1 MYTER
6 NGNFSIKNVILQ
18 FLFIALFIFILVWL
32 FPMKSDLNKAL
43 SRLMVLTESYPE
55 LKANE
60 NFLQLQGDL
69 KDCEEKISFARQFYN
84 DTVLSYMNKIEM
96 FPSNI
101 IASMFNFKKA
111 DYFEAGEEAKTA
123 PKVSF

>member
-43 SRLMVLTESYPE
+43 KNST
-55 LKANE
+55 
-60 NFLQLQGDL
+60 
-69 KDCEEKISFARQFYN
+69 N
-84 DTVLSYMNKIEM
+84 DTQVQDMSVFYDQIFNNNVIAMKDAAKSYYTTERLPKNVG
-96 FPSNI
+96 
-101 IASMFNFKKA
+101 
-111 DYFEAGEEAKTA
+111 D
-123 PKVSF
+123 KVSMNLGEMLNKKKLFYHL